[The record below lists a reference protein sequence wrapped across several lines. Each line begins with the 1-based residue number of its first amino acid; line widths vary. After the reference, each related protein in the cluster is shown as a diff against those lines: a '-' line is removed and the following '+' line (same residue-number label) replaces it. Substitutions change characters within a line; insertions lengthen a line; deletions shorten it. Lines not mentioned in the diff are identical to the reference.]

1 MQNTQQNLLNSR
13 WAFVQI
19 KSDELSVQHCQVAL
33 QIIVR
38 YHMKWFQLQTVNVVA
53 ENINYR

>member
-33 QIIVR
+33 QIIVSTT
-38 YHMKWFQLQTVNVVA
+38 WNDS
-53 ENINYR
+53 NYRL